1 MLGWLLGRVR
11 FRAEGGDAEKLL
23 TACAGQGIPVSGVRA
38 TALGFTAWTPA
49 RCYHRLRPLARR
61 SHTRVRLAKKQGLCF
76 VLLRWRGRWGL
87 VLGPLVLAA
96 VLAFSGNVV
105 WAIRFDGLP
114 AAQQIQLRSQL
125 LQAGIWEGAWLR
137 PDSLDA
143 ARQELLAQ
151 NEEYSWLTLNFYRGR
166 LVVEASQL
174 RPAPELPQGRS
185 CDLVSVADGVV
196 LEVNIQSGQPLCS
209 PGQTVANGQQLAAGR
224 YQDRDGRLFEVQSA
238 GEVMAQVTFR
248 CQAQQPMETTVA
260 LPQSGGRRGRRLLV
274 LGQTIPLGPQPQ
286 AGPEEQASVTSRPLT
301 ILASP
306 PPATL
311 EETWVTGSVQQTV
324 TFTEEQALELAKLA
338 CREQLLQQ
346 LPGAEIQSERVY
358 SRLEQGKLQVEMEL
372 VAVAQIAQQQPC
384 EN

>member
-11 FRAEGGDAEKLL
+11 FRAEGGDAERLL

-105 WAIRFDGLP
+105 WAIRFDGVP

-185 CDLVSVADGVV
+185 CDLVSAADGVV

-209 PGQTVANGQQLAAGR
+209 PGQTVAKGQQLAAGR

-301 ILASP
+301 ILGFAL
-306 PPATL
+306 PATL

>member
-209 PGQTVANGQQLAAGR
+209 PGQTVAKGQQLAAGR
-224 YQDRDGRLFEVQSA
+224 YQDWDGRLFEVQSA

-301 ILASP
+301 ILGFAL
-306 PPATL
+306 PATL

>member
-174 RPAPELPQGRS
+174 RPAPELPQGQS

-209 PGQTVANGQQLAAGR
+209 PGQTVAKGQQLAAGR

-301 ILASP
+301 ILGFAL
-306 PPATL
+306 PATL

>member
-209 PGQTVANGQQLAAGR
+209 PGQTVAKGQQLAAGR

-301 ILASP
+301 ILGFAL
-306 PPATL
+306 PATL

-346 LPGAEIQSERVY
+346 LSGAEIRSERVY

>member
-105 WAIRFDGLP
+105 WAIRFDGVP

-209 PGQTVANGQQLAAGR
+209 PGQTVAKGQQLAAGR

-301 ILASP
+301 ILGFAL
-306 PPATL
+306 PATL

>member
-301 ILASP
+301 ILGFAL
-306 PPATL
+306 PATL

>member
-49 RCYHRLRPLARR
+49 RCYRRLRPLARR

-105 WAIRFDGLP
+105 WAIRFDGVP

-174 RPAPELPQGRS
+174 RPAPELPQGQS

-209 PGQTVANGQQLAAGR
+209 PGQTVAKGQQLAAGR

-260 LPQSGGRRGRRLLV
+260 LPQSGGRSGRRLLV

-286 AGPEEQASVTSRPLT
+286 AGPEEQASVSSRPLT
-301 ILASP
+301 ILGFAL
-306 PPATL
+306 PATL

-346 LPGAEIQSERVY
+346 LPGAEIQSEKVY

>member
-11 FRAEGGDAEKLL
+11 FRAEGGDTEKLL

-49 RCYHRLRPLARR
+49 RCYRRLRPLARR

-105 WAIRFDGLP
+105 WAIRFDGVP

-143 ARQELLAQ
+143 ARQELLVQ

-166 LVVEASQL
+166 LLVEASQL
-174 RPAPELPQGRS
+174 RPAPELPQGQS

-209 PGQTVANGQQLAAGR
+209 PGQTVAKGQQLAAGR

-260 LPQSGGRRGRRLLV
+260 LPQSGGRSGRRLLV

-301 ILASP
+301 ILGFAL
-306 PPATL
+306 PATL

-346 LPGAEIQSERVY
+346 LPGAGIQSEKVY

>member
-209 PGQTVANGQQLAAGR
+209 PGQTVAKGQQLAAGR

-301 ILASP
+301 ILGFAL
-306 PPATL
+306 PATL

>member
-151 NEEYSWLTLNFYRGR
+151 NEEYSWFTLNFYRGR

-209 PGQTVANGQQLAAGR
+209 PGQTVAKGQQLAAGR

-301 ILASP
+301 ILGFAL
-306 PPATL
+306 PATL